1 MRADEKYSRKVKS
14 VPAIKDITGKRFG
27 QLTAICPTDKR
38 QGTNIIWRFRC
49 DCGEIVERVT
59 SHMPDDAAC
68 EKCKPKGSK
77 LRTIQPNMRYGRLT
91 TVECLGKKGKEYIWL
106 LKCDCGNTVILP
118 VSSFC
123 GGNTRSCGCLR
134 QQTCRDHFKYT
145 GLGGKQFGKLT
156 VLGESDRDRKGQ
168 ILWACICDCGR
179 EAVASTSDL
188 NDGKV
193 LSCGNCEMI
202 KRYCVYKHLFPD
214 GRVYIGLTSSS
225 PWHKWTTGSKY
236 QGQQSMRDA
245 IDSIGGYDAFLHE
258 CDHYYFTTGNQWV
271 KIDGPVSF
279 YDANLFSEEE
289 AKRLK
294 KGFIDEN
301 DATNPDN
308 GLNCTTGALNGFIY
322 SKVAKKRQAQT
333 KTGENNRSDFCVYI
347 HRNKEN
353 KKVYIGLT
361 CQQPEKRWRTGKGY
375 SSNSHFGRAI
385 AKYGWDGFTHE
396 IVRKNLTI
404 MEANQLEQ
412 ELIAKYD
419 SRNPDNGYNVTA
431 GGDGSTGA
439 AHTSE
444 TKEKLSR
451 LQKER
456 IAKTGKVNFKGQKHT
471 PETIAKMRASHKGK
485 HTGPKNAAYGAH
497 KTEEQKQYYSRIN
510 SRAINQYDLDG
521 KLIKQY
527 PSGKAAAEALGV
539 TAAAISAAV
548 AGKTKS
554 CKGYIWRHAEDAEAT
569 SVTSETER

>member
-1 MRADEKYSRKVKS
+1 M
-14 VPAIKDITGKRFG
+14 PAIKDITGKRFG
-27 QLTAICPTDKR
+27 HLTAICPTDKR

-59 SHMPDDAAC
+59 SHMPEDAAC

-77 LRTIQPNMRYGRLT
+77 LRTSQPNMRYGRLT
-91 TVECLGKKGKEYIWL
+91 TVECLGKNGKEYVWL
-106 LKCDCGNTVILP
+106 LKCDCGNTVTLP

-134 QQTCRDHFKYT
+134 QEICRDHSKYT
-145 GLGGKQFGKLT
+145 DLGGKQFGKLT
-156 VLGESDRDRKGQ
+156 VLRETGRDRIGQ

-193 LSCGNCEMI
+193 LSCGICEKI

-214 GRVYIGLTSSS
+214 ERIYIGITSSS
-225 PWHKWTTGSKY
+225 PWHSWTTGTKY
-236 QGQQSMRDA
+236 QRQQTMRKA
-245 IDSIGGYDAFLHE
+245 IESIGGYDVFLHE
-258 CDHYYFTTGNQWV
+258 CDHYYFNADNQWV
-271 KIDGPVSF
+271 KMEGPVSF
-279 YDANLFSEEE
+279 YEANLFSEEE

-294 KGFIDEN
+294 RSFIEEY
-301 DATNPDN
+301 DAMNPN
-308 GLNCTTGALNGFIY
+308 TGLNCTSGALNGFIY
-322 SKVAKKRQAQT
+322 SETAKERQSQT
-333 KTGENNRSDFCVYI
+333 KTGENSRSDFCVYI

-353 KKVYIGLT
+353 GKIYVGQT
-361 CQQPEKRWRTGKGY
+361 CRQPENRWLNGKGY
-375 SSNSHFGRAI
+375 APGSHFGHAV
-385 AKYGWDGFTHE
+385 AKYGWDGFDHE
-396 IVRKNLTI
+396 IVRENMTLE
-404 MEANQLEQ
+404 EADQLEQ
-412 ELIAKYD
+412 ELIEKYD
-419 SRNPDNGYNVTA
+419 SRNPDKGYNVTEGGGGSA
-431 GGDGSTGA
+431 GTK
-439 AHTSE
+439 HTAE
-444 TKEKLSR
+444 TKEKLRR

-471 PETIAKMRASHKGK
+471 PESIAKMRASHKGK
-485 HTGPKNAAYGAH
+485 HTGPKNAAYGTH

-510 SRAINQYDLDG
+510 SRAVKQYDLDG

-554 CKGYIWRHAEDAEAT
+554 CKGYIWKHAEDAETT
-569 SVTSETER
+569 SVTSESER